1 MSLSIPL
8 VFSQKLGCLAPV
20 AQSRFHSFG
29 PSFQGSPVGK
39 VVYDDVE
46 TERTPVRSPIEKGD
60 YSGLEEN
67 PLSAPIESSGFIE
80 KDS

>member
-39 VVYDDVE
+39 VTDDDIE
-46 TERTPVRSPIEKGD
+46 TDFLEPAQVNDSETPNNGEM
-60 YSGLEEN
+60 YL
-67 PLSAPIESSGFIE
+67 
-80 KDS
+80 

>member
-29 PSFQGSPVGK
+29 PSFQRSPVGK
-39 VVYDDVE
+39 VTYDDVE
-46 TERTPVRSPIEKGD
+46 ID
-60 YSGLEEN
+60 FLEPSQANKLEVSDN
-67 PLSAPIESSGFIE
+67 NGIYL
-80 KDS
+80 

>member
-29 PSFQGSPVGK
+29 PSFQRSPVGIGTFL
-39 VVYDDVE
+39 D
-46 TERTPVRSPIEKGD
+46 RRSPWC
-60 YSGLEEN
+60 
-67 PLSAPIESSGFIE
+67 PLRFYIVIH
-80 KDS
+80 